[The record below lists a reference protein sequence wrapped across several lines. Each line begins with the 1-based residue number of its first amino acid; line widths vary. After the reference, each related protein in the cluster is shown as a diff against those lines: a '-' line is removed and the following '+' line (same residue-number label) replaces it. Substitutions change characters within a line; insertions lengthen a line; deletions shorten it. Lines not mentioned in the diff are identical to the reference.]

1 MQEQRAKSRER
12 RDKKLKMR
20 RLIRIMTALMGT
32 ALFILGLGLP
42 GPAMATPTDFDLLP
56 GGTLTVTP
64 VRFAPPG
71 WAIIRPVGSEV
82 PIEGGQ
88 ATFDPET
95 GTLSSLSVI
104 TASQTYGLESLGLIG
119 GDVTLPLDWAGG
131 SLPMVGLPAADWF
144 VTYDFDFQI
153 EAIPGSPGDGGGPA
167 AAMPEPTAV
176 LLFGVGVV
184 AVGTARKRRDT
195 R

>member
-1 MQEQRAKSRER
+1 
-12 RDKKLKMR
+12 
-20 RLIRIMTALMGT
+20 MTALMST

-56 GGTLTVTP
+56 GGTLTVRVIP
-64 VRFAPPG
+64 FAEG
-71 WAIIRPVGSEV
+71 WLTLSRIPTGMDVYSEV

-119 GDVTLPLDWAGG
+119 GDVILPLDWAGG
-131 SLPMVGLPAADWF
+131 SLPMVILPAADWF

-167 AAMPEPTAV
+167 AALPEPTAV